1 MARGL
6 TASLRGVA
14 LGVAELPG
22 VRLLARPV
30 YRHLFARDVLPGNA
44 YGGVFA
50 SVEAARAGAPASL
63 PTSYDQPQSGEL
75 YADRLERVQIVDYP
89 VLFWLSRLF
98 AGDARKLFDLG
109 GNVGTSYFGFRH
121 HLPYPDDL
129 RWLVHDVP
137 AVVAAGRALAE
148 REDGA
153 GKLGFTDSPQDADGC
168 DVLLCSGVLQ
178 YLDYSLPQLLQPL
191 RAPPRH
197 VLVNVTPLH
206 PERSFVTL
214 QRVTRR
220 PDHALHDVQIR
231 RGVLDGAEDHDV
243 LALGRGK
250 RGQPAAVKSGQRD
263 LQLAAEHRLVDEQEI
278 ADEQRILHARRWNAE
293 RLDEE

>member
-178 YLDYSLPQLLQPL
+178 YLDYSLPQLLQRL

-220 PDHALHDVQIR
+220 RVGIANCPYRVTALGAFIEEFAAAGYRVVDHWSTTERHMRIPFEPDHSIDRYHGFCFR
-231 RGVLDGAEDHDV
+231 RD
-243 LALGRGK
+243 
-250 RGQPAAVKSGQRD
+250 
-263 LQLAAEHRLVDEQEI
+263 
-278 ADEQRILHARRWNAE
+278 
-293 RLDEE
+293 